1 MKTTKTTIL
10 CMATFCTMALA
21 AQNNS
26 PAFYTVGK
34 PFQTSVANMLGGD
47 TLHEERE
54 TTAGLG
60 TTDSLVTS
68 KGDFSSF
75 SIEQLEKLIAKYENF
90 LALRPG
96 KKGSKPN
103 KKVPIH
109 SYYEGK
115 SHELTLENLMSV
127 MDEVGISNQLFV
139 LAQAVLETGNFG
151 SNVCRNY
158 HRLFGLYDSRNK
170 CYYKFARWEDS
181 VIGYQKFI
189 QYRYKGGNYLAF
201 LRRIGYAE
209 DPGYTSKVAQIAKRL
224 YKQLFNSNRSLGF
237 MPE

>member
-1 MKTTKTTIL
+1 MKKKKTTIL
-10 CMATFCTMALA
+10 CLASLCAMTLA
-21 AQNNS
+21 AQNTI
-26 PAFYTVGK
+26 PAFFTVGK
-34 PFQTSVANMLGGD
+34 PFQTSVNNMVVGD
-47 TLHEERE
+47 SLQEERV
-54 TTAGLG
+54 TMAGIK
-60 TTDSLVTS
+60 TPNSLMTNKV
-68 KGDFSSF
+68 DYSSF

-90 LALRPG
+90 FALRPG
-96 KKGSKPN
+96 KKGSITSKNAP
-103 KKVPIH
+103 VH

-139 LAQAVLETGNFG
+139 LAQAVLETGNFD

-158 HRLFGLYDSRNK
+158 HNLFGLYDSKNR

-181 VIGYQKFI
+181 VIGYQKLI

-209 DPGYTSKVAQIAKRL
+209 DPHYTSKVAQIAKRL
-224 YKQLFNSNRSLGF
+224 YKQLFN
-237 MPE
+237 

>member
-34 PFQTSVANMLGGD
+34 PFQTSVSKMLGGD
-47 TLHEERE
+47 SLHEERE
-54 TTAGLG
+54 TMAGIG

-75 SIEQLEKLIAKYENF
+75 SIEQLEKLIAKYENL

-96 KKGSKPN
+96 KNGSKSSKN
-103 KKVPIH
+103 VPVH

-151 SNVCRNY
+151 SNVCRSY
-158 HRLFGLYDSRNK
+158 HNLFGLYDSRNK

-209 DPGYTSKVAQIAKRL
+209 DPRYTSKVAQIAKRL
-224 YKQLFNSNRSLGF
+224 YKQLFN
-237 MPE
+237 

>member
-1 MKTTKTTIL
+1 
-10 CMATFCTMALA
+10 MATFCTMALA
-21 AQNNS
+21 AQNTSN
-26 PAFYTVGK
+26 AFYTLGEK
-34 PFQTSVANMLGGD
+34 SSQSIMLGGD
-47 TLHEERE
+47 SLYEERE
-54 TTAGLG
+54 TTASIW
-60 TTDSLVTS
+60 TPDSLVTS

-96 KKGSKPN
+96 KNSSKPSKN
-103 KKVPIH
+103 TSVH

-115 SHELTLENLMSV
+115 SHELTLENLISV
-127 MDEVGISNQLFV
+127 MNEVGISNQLFV

-158 HRLFGLYDSRNK
+158 HNLFGLYDSRNK

-189 QYRYKGGNYLAF
+189 QYRYKGGNYLSF

-209 DPGYTSKVAQIAKRL
+209 DPRYTSKVAQIAKRL
-224 YKQLFNSNRSLGF
+224 YKQLFN
-237 MPE
+237 

>member
-1 MKTTKTTIL
+1 MKKKKTTIL
-10 CMATFCTMALA
+10 CLASLCAMTLA
-21 AQNNS
+21 AQNTS
-26 PAFYTVGK
+26 PTFYTVGK
-34 PFQTSVANMLGGD
+34 AFHTSDNIMHYSD
-47 TLHEERE
+47 SLHEGE
-54 TTAGLG
+54 TTTASIGA
-60 TTDSLVTS
+60 TDSLITN
-68 KGDFSSF
+68 KWDFSSF
-75 SIEQLEKLIAKYENF
+75 SIEQLEKLIAKYENC
-90 LALRPG
+90 LVLRPG
-96 KKGSKPN
+96 ESGSKPRKN
-103 KKVPIH
+103 VPVH

-115 SHELTLENLMSV
+115 SHELTLENLISV

-158 HRLFGLYDSRNK
+158 HNLFGLYDSRNK

-209 DPGYTSKVAQIAKRL
+209 DPHYTSKVAQIARRL
-224 YKQLFNSNRSLGF
+224 YKQLFN
-237 MPE
+237 

>member
-1 MKTTKTTIL
+1 MKKKKTTIL
-10 CMATFCTMALA
+10 CLASLCAMTLA
-21 AQNNS
+21 AQNTS
-26 PAFYTVGK
+26 PTFYTVGK
-34 PFQTSVANMLGGD
+34 AFHTSVNIMHCGD
-47 TLHEERE
+47 SLHEGE
-54 TTAGLG
+54 TTASIGA
-60 TTDSLVTS
+60 TDSLVTN
-68 KGDFSSF
+68 KKDFSSF
-75 SIEQLEKLIAKYENF
+75 SIEQLEKLINKYENY
-90 LALRPG
+90 LVLRPG
-96 KKGSKPN
+96 KSGSKPRKN
-103 KKVPIH
+103 VHVH

-115 SHELTLENLMSV
+115 SHELTLENLIIV

-158 HRLFGLYDSRNK
+158 HNLFGLYDSRNK

-209 DPGYTSKVAQIAKRL
+209 DPSYTSKVAQIAKRL
-224 YKQLFNSNRSLGF
+224 YKQLFN
-237 MPE
+237 

>member
-1 MKTTKTTIL
+1 MKKKKTTIL
-10 CMATFCTMALA
+10 CLASLCAMTLA
-21 AQNNS
+21 AQNTS
-26 PAFYTVGK
+26 PTFYTVGK
-34 PFQTSVANMLGGD
+34 AFQTSDNIMHYGD
-47 TLHEERE
+47 SLHEGE
-54 TTAGLG
+54 TTTASIGA
-60 TTDSLVTS
+60 TDSLITN
-68 KGDFSSF
+68 KRDFRSF
-75 SIEQLEKLIAKYENF
+75 SIEQLEKLIAQYEYCLVF
-90 LALRPG
+90 RPD
-96 KKGSKPN
+96 KSGSKPRKN
-103 KKVPIH
+103 VHVH

-151 SNVCRNY
+151 SNVCRNN
-158 HRLFGLYDSRNK
+158 HNLFGLYDSRNK

-209 DPGYTSKVAQIAKRL
+209 DPSYTSKVAQIAKRL
-224 YKQLFNSNRSLGF
+224 YKQLFN
-237 MPE
+237 

>member
-21 AQNNS
+21 AQNTNN
-26 PAFYTVGK
+26 AFYTLGGK
-34 PFQTSVANMLGGD
+34 PSHPSVGIMLGGD
-47 TLHEERE
+47 SLYEERV
-54 TTAGLG
+54 TTASIEIP
-60 TTDSLVTS
+60 DSLVTN

-75 SIEQLEKLIAKYENF
+75 SIEQLEKLIAKYENI
-90 LALRPG
+90 LALKPG
-96 KKGSKPN
+96 KNSSKPS
-103 KKVPIH
+103 KKVPVH

-158 HRLFGLYDSRNK
+158 HNLFGLYDSRNK

-181 VIGYQKFI
+181 VIGYQRFI
-189 QYRYKGGNYLAF
+189 QYRYKGGNYLSF

-209 DPGYTSKVAQIAKRL
+209 DPRYTSKVAQIAKRL
-224 YKQLFNSNRSLGF
+224 YRQLFN
-237 MPE
+237 

>member
-1 MKTTKTTIL
+1 MKKKKATIL
-10 CMATFCTMALA
+10 CLASLCAMTLA
-21 AQNNS
+21 AQNIS
-26 PAFYTVGK
+26 PTFYTVGK
-34 PFQTSVANMLGGD
+34 VFYTSDNIMHCGD
-47 TLHEERE
+47 PLHEEKA
-54 TTAGLG
+54 TTTSIGA
-60 TTDSLVTS
+60 TDSLVMN
-68 KGDFSSF
+68 KNDFSSF
-75 SIEQLEKLIAKYENF
+75 SIEQLEKLIAKYENY
-90 LALRPG
+90 LIMRPG
-96 KKGSKPN
+96 KSGSKPG
-103 KKVPIH
+103 KDVPVH

-115 SHELTLENLMSV
+115 SHELTLENLISV

-158 HRLFGLYDSRNK
+158 HNLFGLYDSRNK

-209 DPGYTSKVAQIAKRL
+209 DPRYTSKVAQMAKRL
-224 YKQLFNSNRSLGF
+224 YKQLFN
-237 MPE
+237 

>member
-1 MKTTKTTIL
+1 MKKKKTTIL

-21 AQNNS
+21 AQNTC

-34 PFQTSVANMLGGD
+34 PFQTSVGNMLGGD
-47 TLHEERE
+47 SLHDERE
-54 TTAGLG
+54 KTAGIE
-60 TTDSLVTS
+60 TPDSLVTS

-90 LALRPG
+90 LALRPN
-96 KKGSKPN
+96 KKGSKPSKN
-103 KKVPIH
+103 VPVH

-115 SHELTLENLMSV
+115 SHELTLENLISV
-127 MDEVGISNQLFV
+127 MNEVGISNQLFV

-158 HRLFGLYDSRNK
+158 HNLFGLYDSRNK

-189 QYRYKGGNYLAF
+189 QYRYKGGNYLSF

-209 DPGYTSKVAQIAKRL
+209 DPHYTSKVAQIAKRL
-224 YKQLFNSNRSLGF
+224 YKQLFN
-237 MPE
+237 

>member
-1 MKTTKTTIL
+1 MKKKKTTIL
-10 CMATFCTMALA
+10 CLASLCAMTLA
-21 AQNNS
+21 AQNTS
-26 PAFYTVGK
+26 PTFYTVGK
-34 PFQTSVANMLGGD
+34 AYHTSDNIMHCGD
-47 TLHEERE
+47 SLHEEKA
-54 TTAGLG
+54 TTASIG
-60 TTDSLVTS
+60 TTDSLVTN
-68 KGDFSSF
+68 KGNFSSF
-75 SIEQLEKLIAKYENF
+75 SIEQLEKLITKYENC
-90 LALRPG
+90 LALKPS
-96 KKGSKPN
+96 KKGSKLSKN
-103 KKVPIH
+103 VPIH
-109 SYYEGK
+109 CYYEGN

-151 SNVCRNY
+151 SNVCQNY
-158 HRLFGLYDSRNK
+158 HNLFGLYDSRNK

-224 YKQLFNSNRSLGF
+224 YKQLFN
-237 MPE
+237 

>member
-1 MKTTKTTIL
+1 MKTIKTTIL
-10 CMATFCTMALA
+10 CMATFCAMALA
-21 AQNNS
+21 AQNTS

-34 PFQTSVANMLGGD
+34 PFQTSVGNMLGGD
-47 TLHEERE
+47 SLNEERE
-54 TTAGLG
+54 TTAGIG
-60 TTDSLVTS
+60 APDSLVTS
-68 KGDFSSF
+68 KGNFSSF
-75 SIEQLEKLIAKYENF
+75 SIEQLEKLIAKYEDF

-103 KKVPIH
+103 KNVPVH
-109 SYYEGK
+109 CYYEGK

-158 HRLFGLYDSRNK
+158 HNLFGLYDSRNK

-209 DPGYTSKVAQIAKRL
+209 DPSYTSKVAQIAKRL
-224 YKQLFNSNRSLGF
+224 YKQLFN
-237 MPE
+237 

>member
-1 MKTTKTTIL
+1 MKKKKTTIL
-10 CMATFCTMALA
+10 CLASLCAMTLA
-21 AQNNS
+21 AQNTS
-26 PAFYTVGK
+26 PTFYTVGK
-34 PFQTSVANMLGGD
+34 AFHTSDNIMHYGD
-47 TLHEERE
+47 SLHEEKA
-54 TTAGLG
+54 TTASIG
-60 TTDSLVTS
+60 TTDSLVTN

-75 SIEQLEKLIAKYENF
+75 SIEQLEKLITKYENC

-96 KKGSKPN
+96 KSGSKPRKN
-103 KKVPIH
+103 VHVH

-115 SHELTLENLMSV
+115 SHELTLENLIIV

-158 HRLFGLYDSRNK
+158 HNLFGLYDSRNK

-209 DPGYTSKVAQIAKRL
+209 DPRYTSKVAQIARRL
-224 YKQLFNSNRSLGF
+224 YKQLFN
-237 MPE
+237 

>member
-1 MKTTKTTIL
+1 
-10 CMATFCTMALA
+10 
-21 AQNNS
+21 
-26 PAFYTVGK
+26 
-34 PFQTSVANMLGGD
+34 MLGGD
-47 TLHEERE
+47 SLHEEKE
-54 TTAGLG
+54 TTAGIG
-60 TTDSLVTS
+60 KPDSLVTS

-75 SIEQLEKLIAKYENF
+75 SIKQLEKLIAKYENF

-103 KKVPIH
+103 KNEAVH

-139 LAQAVLETGNFG
+139 LAQAVLETGNFD

-158 HRLFGLYDSRNK
+158 HNLFGLYDSRNK

-189 QYRYKGGNYLAF
+189 QYRYKGGNYLSF

-209 DPGYTSKVAQIAKRL
+209 DPRYTSKVAQIAKRL
-224 YKQLFNSNRSLGF
+224 YRQLFN
-237 MPE
+237 

>member
-1 MKTTKTTIL
+1 MKTKKTTIL
-10 CMATFCTMALA
+10 CLASLCAMTLA
-21 AQNNS
+21 AQNTS
-26 PAFYTVGK
+26 PLFYTVGK
-34 PFQTSVANMLGGD
+34 PFHTSVSNILGGD
-47 TLHEERE
+47 SLQEENVI
-54 TTAGLG
+54 TASIG
-60 TTDSLVTS
+60 TIDSLMTS
-68 KGDFSSF
+68 KGDFSNF
-75 SIEQLEKLIAKYENF
+75 TIEQLEKLIAKYENY
-90 LALRPG
+90 LVLRPG
-96 KKGSKPN
+96 KSGSKPRKN
-103 KKVPIH
+103 VPVH

-158 HRLFGLYDSRNK
+158 HNLFGLYDSRNK

-209 DPGYTSKVAQIAKRL
+209 DPRYTSKVAQIAKRL
-224 YKQLFNSNRSLGF
+224 YKQLFN
-237 MPE
+237 

>member
-21 AQNNS
+21 AQNTNN
-26 PAFYTVGK
+26 AFYTLGGK
-34 PFQTSVANMLGGD
+34 PSQSTMLGGD
-47 TLHEERE
+47 SLHEERE
-54 TTAGLG
+54 TTAIIGS
-60 TTDSLVTS
+60 TDSLVTS

-75 SIEQLEKLIAKYENF
+75 SIEQLEKLIAKYENL
-90 LALRPG
+90 LAMRPS
-96 KKGSKPN
+96 KNDSKPSKN
-103 KKVPIH
+103 VPVH

-115 SHELTLENLMSV
+115 SHELTLENLISV

-139 LAQAVLETGNFG
+139 LAQAVLETGNFE

-158 HRLFGLYDSRNK
+158 HNLFGLYDSRNK

-189 QYRYKGGNYLAF
+189 QYRYKGGNYLSF

-209 DPGYTSKVAQIAKRL
+209 DPHYTSKVAQIAKRL
-224 YKQLFNSNRSLGF
+224 YKQLFN
-237 MPE
+237 

>member
-10 CMATFCTMALA
+10 CMAAFCTMALS
-21 AQNNS
+21 AQNTNNV
-26 PAFYTVGK
+26 FNTLGGK
-34 PFQTSVANMLGGD
+34 PSQPSVGIMLGGD
-47 TLHEERE
+47 SLHEERV
-54 TTAGLG
+54 TTASIG
-60 TTDSLVTS
+60 TPASLVTS
-68 KGDFSSF
+68 KRDFGGF
-75 SIEQLEKLIAKYENF
+75 SIEQLEKLIAKYENY
-90 LALRPG
+90 LALKPS
-96 KKGSKPN
+96 KKGSKLSKN
-103 KKVPIH
+103 VPIH
-109 SYYEGK
+109 CYYEGN

-158 HRLFGLYDSRNK
+158 HNLFGLYDSRNK

-181 VIGYQKFI
+181 VIGYKKFI

-209 DPGYTSKVAQIAKRL
+209 DPCYTSKVAQIAKRL
-224 YKQLFNSNRSLGF
+224 YKQLFN
-237 MPE
+237 